1 METGVGLLQL
11 VTYDSIAPGMEVTW
25 GDGSPRATV
34 LSISRSG
41 VEVELQFNL
50 INESGKRF
58 LIGSHHVL
66 PKASLRVVN

>member
-1 METGVGLLQL
+1 METGVDLLQL
-11 VTYDSIAPGMEVTW
+11 VTYNSIAPGMEVTW

-50 INESGKRF
+50 ISEGGKRF
-58 LIGSHHVL
+58 LVGSHHVL
-66 PKASLRVVN
+66 PKAALRVVS